1 MKIEES
7 AYFSIGS
14 GMIAIGTS
22 IKLDFPFPN
31 DPDITITIELGFS
44 INPFS
49 LMVKIPSPGLMLTVN
64 VPVKLASATPEI
76 LYAIGSH
83 LPPRLSFHF

>member
-1 MKIEES
+1 
-7 AYFSIGS
+7 
-14 GMIAIGTS
+14 MIVIGTS

-31 DPDITITIELGFS
+31 DPDITIIRELGFS

-49 LMVKIPSPGLMLTVN
+49 LMVKIPSPGLILTVN
-64 VPVKLASATPEI
+64 VPVKFASGTPEI